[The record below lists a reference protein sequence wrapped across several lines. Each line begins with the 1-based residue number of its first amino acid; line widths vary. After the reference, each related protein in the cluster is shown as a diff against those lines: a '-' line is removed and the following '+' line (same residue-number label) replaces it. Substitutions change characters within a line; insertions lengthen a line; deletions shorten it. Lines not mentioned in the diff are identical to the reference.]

1 MPIKEKEKMER
12 MRLVNLSCTIK
23 KDPQKIL
30 QLSGKKTVDI

>member
-1 MPIKEKEKMER
+1 

-30 QLSGKKTVDI
+30 QLSGKKTVDIWKARIVTWDL